1 MKAPD
6 LPMTGEKT
14 NAGPEYRRLFDTIIA
29 GNLTQALRIVSAD
42 PGLFR
47 TGTEIARMQRKAV
60 GIRKKWEK
68 QGLIVPPVMIIS
80 ITRQCN
86 LACHGCYMHEQRT
99 VPAPDMSPHLL
110 RTIVADAAELGV
122 SVMVIAGGEP
132 LIRKDEIFFLAT
144 SFPRIL
150 FPLFTNGLL
159 IDEGCA
165 TELAARKNVVPLISC
180 EGFQSETDSRR
191 GTGVYHSVLSS
202 CTILKKKKVFFGCSV
217 TVSRVNIDLVTDDRF
232 IATMMEAGARV
243 FTFVEYVPI
252 HPGTENLV
260 LTHDQQKK
268 LQVRLFALEKK
279 FPALFIGFPGDE
291 KRFGGCLAAGRG
303 FIHISS
309 SGDVE
314 PCPAAPFSDA
324 NLATI
329 PLQEA
334 LQSRFLDEIRN
345 HHDKLTETNGGCALW
360 TNREW
365 VQHLIGQ

>member
-1 MKAPD
+1 MRKKKQTEEPD
-6 LPMTGEKT
+6 
-14 NAGPEYRRLFDTIIA
+14 YRRLFDTIIT
-29 GNLTQALRIVSAD
+29 GNFRHALRIIVTD
-42 PGLFR
+42 PALFR
-47 TGTEIARMQRKAV
+47 TGTDIARMQRRAAE
-60 GIRKKWEK
+60 IRKKREK
-68 QGLIVPPVMIIS
+68 QGLIVPPVMIVS
-80 ITRQCN
+80 ITRRCN
-86 LACHGCYMHEQRT
+86 LSCRGCYMHEQRN
-99 VPAPDMSPHLL
+99 VPVPDMSPDLL
-110 RTIVADAAELGV
+110 RTVVSDAVELGV
-122 SVMVIAGGEP
+122 SVVVIAGGEP
-132 LIRKDEIFFLAT
+132 LLRKDEIFSLAS
-144 SFPRIL
+144 SFPPVL
-150 FPLFTNGLL
+150 FPLFTNGLM

-165 TELAARKNVVPLISC
+165 AELVARKNIVPLISC
-180 EGFQSETDSRR
+180 EGFQAETDSRR
-191 GTGVYHSVLSS
+191 GAGMYHNVLSS
-202 CTILKKKKVFFGCSV
+202 CTILKKNKVFFGCSL
-217 TVSRVNIDLVTDDRF
+217 TVSRVNLDLVTDEQF
-232 IATMMEAGARV
+232 ITAMMEAGARV

-260 LTHDQQKK
+260 LTHDQQQQ
-268 LQVRLFALEKK
+268 LQIRLLALEKE

-303 FIHISS
+303 FIHISA

-365 VQHLIGQ
+365 VQHLIME